1 MKHIGS
7 SLVTKAIA
15 RPELARISTRNARAP
30 NLTTTTAAAAV
41 VPGARLTAATASAPY
56 SSLCQQCLLPRRPAF
71 SNGSSTRPLHT
82 TAVCLKKAKAKEQP
96 KQKERA
102 AAGSGSK
109 NENGGDGDEDGGGR
123 KHPQANPEEPSDF
136 TDVQSRL
143 AQHDEHFKE
152 TLKKL
157 RSGGRFNPDVLG
169 SLRVA
174 VASGG
179 GEETYPL
186 RELAQVV
193 PRGGRAVSILAHE
206 ASAVKP
212 IMSAVQASPD
222 FNQQPQRDPDNE
234 LELTLKIQPDA
245 PEEVQRRVKAVCH
258 DWRERVRQVRQ
269 RRDKQHAAWRKE
281 GVWGPDLKHTVD
293 KALEKIIKAKT
304 AEIDAAEKDAV
315 KSATASGNK

>member
-1 MKHIGS
+1 M
-7 SLVTKAIA
+7 
-15 RPELARISTRNARAP
+15 
-30 NLTTTTAAAAV
+30 
-41 VPGARLTAATASAPY
+41 
-56 SSLCQQCLLPRRPAF
+56 
-71 SNGSSTRPLHT
+71 HT
-82 TAVCLKKAKAKEQP
+82 TAVCLKKAKAKE
-96 KQKERA
+96 KQKERT
-102 AAGSGSK
+102 AAGSGNGNGNGNG
-109 NENGGDGDEDGGGR
+109 NENGGDGDEDGSGR
-123 KHPQANPEEPSDF
+123 KHPPANPDEPLDF
-136 TDVQSRL
+136 ADVQSRL
-143 AQHDEHFKE
+143 AQQDEHFKDA
-152 TLKKL
+152 LKKL

-169 SLRVA
+169 ALKVA
-174 VASGG
+174 VAS
-179 GEETYPL
+179 EEVFPL

-193 PRGGRAVSILAHE
+193 PRGGRSVSILAHE

-234 LELTLKIQPDA
+234 LELTLKIQPDP

-293 KALEKIIKAKT
+293 KALDKIIKTKT

-315 KSATASGNK
+315 RSAAASGNK